1 MILQQVQ
8 YPEIADGVVQVDA
21 LATAVP
27 VEGEGG
33 VAAVEGE
40 GEGELAE
47 LLEVVEARRFL
58 SYLLAVHV
66 A

>member
-8 YPEIADGVVQVDA
+8 YPEIVDGVVQEDA
-21 LATAVP
+21 LATAAP

-47 LLEVVEARRFL
+47 LLGVVEARRSL